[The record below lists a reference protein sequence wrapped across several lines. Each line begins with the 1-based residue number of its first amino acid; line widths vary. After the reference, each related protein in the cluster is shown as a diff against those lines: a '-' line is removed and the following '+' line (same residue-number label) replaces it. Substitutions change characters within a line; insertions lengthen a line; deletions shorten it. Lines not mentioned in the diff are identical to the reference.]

1 MKKKRKKKKKRGKG
15 KGKGKGKEEG
25 GLHMIRSAVREL
37 ERKKRGVLGVGGVG
51 GGGGAV
57 GWWWYI
63 HESRIRYSTYA
74 LYQTL

>member
-1 MKKKRKKKKKRGKG
+1 MRRKKEKKKG
-15 KGKGKGKEEG
+15 KGKGKG

-37 ERKKRGVLGVGGVG
+37 ERKKRGVLGV
-51 GGGGAV
+51 GGGAV

-74 LYQTL
+74 LYQTSS